1 MNSASLQCIEDR
13 LHDVV
18 GAFEH
23 VVVPE
28 THHAKALSFKP
39 SGTSRVQRV
48 SPIVAMRVAVDFD
61 HQVCA
66 EADEIDDVCAN
77 RMLTSELESQESM
90 CSQS

>member
-1 MNSASLQCIEDR
+1 MNSAAFQRVEDR

-18 GAFEH
+18 RAFKQ

-28 THHAKALSFKP
+28 THHAKAVSFKP

-48 SPIVAMRVAVDFD
+48 GPIVAMRVAVDFD

-77 RMLTSELESQESM
+77 RVLTSELES
-90 CSQS
+90 